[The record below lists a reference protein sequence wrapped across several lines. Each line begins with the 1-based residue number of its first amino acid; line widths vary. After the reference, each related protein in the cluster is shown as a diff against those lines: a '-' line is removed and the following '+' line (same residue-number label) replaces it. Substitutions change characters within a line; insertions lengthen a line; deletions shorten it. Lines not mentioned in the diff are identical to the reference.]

1 MMPRFAFPLLTGV
14 LLLGGHLTASAAEPG
29 QFTNP
34 LREGADPW
42 VIRDEAGQRWLW
54 CTAPN
59 AERIVIRTTPTLTAS
74 GTEHEVWLPAAT
86 GPASA
91 QIWAPELHFLAGH
104 WYLYFAASDGRN
116 ETHRAFVLSADS
128 ADPIGTWTLHGP
140 LATGA
145 KPDGNSPP
153 IWAIDMTILDQ
164 GGVRYAVWSGWDTP
178 DSDRQFLYIA
188 KMATPLTLTGPRV
201 RICGNDDYLWE
212 RTEETAESRGLNE
225 GPQVLQHAGRTF
237 LLYSC
242 GAAWLPTYKLGL
254 LELTGR
260 DPLDPASWRKH
271 PHPVF
276 QSTAQT
282 LGVGH
287 SCFVNPTPLPHPTAN
302 LRPPPPA
309 SSPWWH
315 IYHAKR
321 DRAPGWPRDVF
332 LQPFHFDPT
341 GFPDFGQ
348 PLAPGSHLPIPI
360 ESGLGLSR

>member
-1 MMPRFAFPLLTGV
+1 MISHYTIFLLSAV
-14 LLLGGHLTASAAEPG
+14 LLLGGNLTVAAAEAG
-29 QFTNP
+29 RFTNP

-54 CTAPN
+54 CSAPD
-59 AERIVIRTTPTLTAS
+59 AKRIVIRTTPTLTS
-74 GTEHEVWLPAAT
+74 TGTEHEIWGPPAT

-128 ADPIGTWTLHGP
+128 ADPLGAWTLHGP

-145 KPDGNSPP
+145 GAEGNSPP
-153 IWAIDMTILDQ
+153 IWAIDMTVLDH
-164 GGVRYAVWSGWDTP
+164 GGSRYAVWSGWDTP

-188 KMATPLTLTGPRV
+188 KMSTPMTLTGPRV
-201 RICGNDDYLWE
+201 RICGNDDHLWE
-212 RTEETAESRGLNE
+212 RTEETAGSRGLNE
-225 GPQVLQHAGRTF
+225 GPQILQHAGRTF

-282 LGVGH
+282 FGVGH
-287 SCFVNPTPLPHPTAN
+287 SCFVNLPQLPNPTAN
-302 LRPPPPA
+302 LSPAPPA
-309 SSPWWH
+309 SSAWWH

-321 DRAPGWPRDVF
+321 DRAPGWPRGVF

-341 GFPDFGQ
+341 GFPDFGK
-348 PLAPGSHLPIPI
+348 PLAPGSHLPVPV
-360 ESGLGLSR
+360 ESGVSVTR